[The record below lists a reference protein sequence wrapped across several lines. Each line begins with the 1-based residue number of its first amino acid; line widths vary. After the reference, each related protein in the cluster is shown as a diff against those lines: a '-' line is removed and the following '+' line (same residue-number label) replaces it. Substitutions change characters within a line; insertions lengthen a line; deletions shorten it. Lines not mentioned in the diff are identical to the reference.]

1 MHQVRSAFIHIRL
14 FDVLELAALL
24 LLLSADRED
33 VIDGVDDLSD
43 LLLVLVLA
51 IDLILEVLLEG
62 GVLLRDLFKL

>member
-1 MHQVRSAFIHIRL
+1 LHQVRSAFIHIRL
-14 FDVLELAALL
+14 FDVLELATLL
-24 LLLSADRED
+24 LLLSAYRED
-33 VIDGVDDLSD
+33 VIDGVDDLPD